1 MSDRAQALAD
11 KFGTAHDETVKT
23 VEGIPDDRW
32 SSACH
37 DEERAVGVIANHIAS
52 SYESTFGI
60 AQLGASGQ
68 PLPQVSWDMIHD
80 RNAQHAAENGSCT
93 KEETLALLREGG
105 ERTKSAIAA
114 MSDEQ
119 LDQTLVLSLFGPDEM
134 TVEQL
139 IDGLV
144 IGHIG
149 MHLPSIKEPVA

>member
-11 KFGTAHDETVKT
+11 TFGAAHDETVKT
-23 VEGIPDDRW
+23 VKGIPDDRW
-32 SSACH
+32 SARCAD
-37 DEERAVGVIANHIAS
+37 DERTAGVVAHHVAG

-80 RNAQHAAENGSCT
+80 RNAQHAAEKGNCT

-105 ERTKSAIAA
+105 ERTNSGIAG

-119 LDQTLVLSLFGPDEM
+119 LDQTLVLPLFGPDEM

-139 IDGLV
+139 IDRLV
-144 IGHIG
+144 IGHVS
-149 MHLPSIKEPVA
+149 MHLPSLKGAVA